1 MTPLRLAK
9 GMTDEILKVIY
20 RYGDAM
26 PLATALGILE
36 IVKQQ
41 LLQDHAA
48 QEEDE

>member
-9 GMTDEILKVIY
+9 GMTDEILEVIY

-41 LLQDHAA
+41 LLQDHV
-48 QEEDE
+48 EPEDEE